1 MLGQFHWRKEKL
13 NSLVD
18 LTQMD
23 VTALGF
29 ANASFDAIVSTFL
42 FYVLDDQYQQLA
54 IEELHR
60 VCKPGGT
67 IHILEYSILKIP
79 LRRCIM
85 KLWA

>member
-1 MLGQFHWRKEKL
+1 
-13 NSLVD
+13 
-18 LTQMD
+18 MD

-42 FYVLDDQYQQLA
+42 FCVLDDQYQQPT

-67 IHILEYSILKIP
+67 IHILEYSILKPP
-79 LRRCIM
+79 LSRFIM
-85 KLWA
+85 NLWAQWVRYACVAAFDRNTE